1 MLKKDNKH
9 QQMVYYQV
17 RKKKNSLNV
26 QLTSISQAGIGTYN
40 IPEIAKPWMAKL
52 SRTLDMMIGIH
63 LNAHIMGTFSSSS
76 SLLCE
81 VDCLIG
87 LLGGYEFLMENYQS
101 GDRIF
106 IFGFSRGAYT
116 ARALAGM

>member
-1 MLKKDNKH
+1 
-9 QQMVYYQV
+9 
-17 RKKKNSLNV
+17 
-26 QLTSISQAGIGTYN
+26 
-40 IPEIAKPWMAKL
+40 MAKL

-63 LNAHIMGTFSSSS
+63 LNAHIMGTSSAS

-81 VDCLIG
+81 GDCLIG
-87 LLGGYEFLMENYQS
+87 LLGGYEFLMENYQT